1 MYKGLQ
7 MLKNKEVK
15 DKTIRISPET
25 WKVLKQYQ
33 LDFDIPTMNDVVR
46 ILLNGE
52 GY

>member
-1 MYKGLQ
+1 MSN
-7 MLKNKEVK
+7 NKEVK
-15 DKTIRISPET
+15 NKTIRISPET

-46 ILLNGE
+46 MLLSGE

>member
-1 MYKGLQ
+1 MKDG
-7 MLKNKEVK
+7 KIVK

-46 ILLNGE
+46 MLLSGE